1 MLNQRIA
8 FLEDQNLKYD
18 NENQALRQAQI
29 EMEERHTAEVIEL
42 KQKQLENVQ
51 LNTDPLIGDDQED
64 RQMLVNLVKV
74 KDEEIK
80 QLRHQLGDDELIGGS
95 PARHNASPLRANK
108 QTSPGYDGLRPI
120 NIDGQPGLEDQ
131 LAAMN
136 QETLE
141 E

>member
-1 MLNQRIA
+1 M
-8 FLEDQNLKYD
+8 KYD

-80 QLRHQLGDDELIGGS
+80 QLRH
-95 PARHNASPLRANK
+95 
-108 QTSPGYDGLRPI
+108 
-120 NIDGQPGLEDQ
+120 
-131 LAAMN
+131 
-136 QETLE
+136 
-141 E
+141 

>member
-80 QLRHQLGDDELIGGS
+80 QLRH
-95 PARHNASPLRANK
+95 
-108 QTSPGYDGLRPI
+108 
-120 NIDGQPGLEDQ
+120 
-131 LAAMN
+131 
-136 QETLE
+136 
-141 E
+141 